1 MFYIH
6 KYVSMYYTYNLCTIY
21 LSLYET
27 LTGASLL
34 LYTMYKILLSLN
46 DLYTPISYIMLSK

>member
-1 MFYIH
+1 
-6 KYVSMYYTYNLCTIY
+6 MYYTYNLCTIY

-27 LTGASLL
+27 LTGASL

>member
-1 MFYIH
+1 
-6 KYVSMYYTYNLCTIY
+6 MYYTYNLCTIY